1 MRHYFKSSLICLLS
15 SAFMLSACQPGDG
28 SQSGQSGSVVSTGK
42 ADIGGSF
49 TLVNHEGKTVT
60 EADFLGNP
68 QLIYFGFT
76 YCPDIC
82 PTALIQMARAQD
94 ALGAKG
100 EDIQHIF
107 ISVDPER
114 DTVESLNAYVTANGF
129 PRGLIGLTG
138 TEAQVEQA
146 KTAFKVYA
154 QKVEDDASASDYTVD
169 HSSIIYFMDR
179 QGELVGFFTHTSPVS
194 EIVTSVKQY
203 LKSSG

>member
-1 MRHYFKSSLICLLS
+1 MRHCFLKFLSCLLTTTL
-15 SAFMLSACQPGDG
+15 MLTACQPAGAPK
-28 SQSGQSGSVVSTGK
+28 SGQSGSVVSTGK
-42 ADIGGSF
+42 AEIGGAF

-60 EADFLGNP
+60 DADFLGQP

-94 ALGAKG
+94 ALGKEGA
-100 EDIQHIF
+100 DIQHIF

-114 DTVESLNAYVTANGF
+114 DTVESLSAYVTANGF

-138 TEAQVEQA
+138 TDEQVDQA
-146 KTAFKVYA
+146 KAAFKVYA
-154 QKVEDDASASDYTVD
+154 QKVEDDASASDYTMD
-169 HSSIIYFMDR
+169 HSSIIYFMDS

-194 EIVTSVKQY
+194 EIVASIKQY
-203 LKSSG
+203 LKTGR

>member
-1 MRHYFKSSLICLLS
+1 MRYNIRNFLICLFS
-15 SAFMLSACQPGDG
+15 SACMLIGCHPGDE
-28 SQSGQSGSVVSTGK
+28 SKSGQSGSVVSTGK
-42 ADIGGSF
+42 ADIGGAF

-82 PTALIQMARAQD
+82 PTALIQMARAQ
-94 ALGAKG
+94 GARGDKG
-100 EDIQHIF
+100 DNIQHIF

-138 TEAQVEQA
+138 TVEQVEQA

-154 QKVEDDASASDYTVD
+154 QKVEDDSSASDYTVD
-169 HSSIIYFMDR
+169 HSSIIYFMDK

-203 LKSSG
+203 LKSGG